1 MKVRKHRAQVWSNSS
16 SQYRGLPS
24 GVGTVHVYPSTNKHT
39 NKQTNKQTNK
49 ETNKQTNKLTEKIL
63 NLSPVQLTVSNPR
76 QSSVDSISLFVS
88 DLSQAVS
95 MLDSTV
101 ECAVVW
107 VQCMYL
113 STNKQ
118 TNKQANKQ
126 ASKQTK
132 KQTNKETNKQTNKQ
146 KQTKAKTKTKT
157 KTKQT
162 NN

>member
-1 MKVRKHRAQVWSNSS
+1 MVWVQSM
-16 SQYRGLPS
+16 YTLAR
-24 GVGTVHVYPSTNKHT
+24 TNTQT
-39 NKQTNKQTNK
+39 NKQTNKQR
-49 ETNKQTNKLTEKIL
+49 NKQTNKLTEKIL

-76 QSSVDSISLFVS
+76 QSSVDSISLFVN

-157 KTKQT
+157 KQT